1 MKLAGRRSVG
11 DECSVQ
17 RNGFAVEICEEDL
30 LGAGRERGSYDE
42 KSVVI
47 FERNSGGLSVDGES
61 GAALEATAANRESG
75 TSGCGNGGRRDG
87 ADSQGN
93 SESGPADALP

>member
-47 FERNSGGLSVDGES
+47 FERNSGGLSVDGD
-61 GAALEATAANRESG
+61 EATAANRESG